1 MAIARLNEVRSVSCR
16 FITGIDDKGKE
27 KYMSKSIANFKT
39 DADLEDVN
47 ETTLAIASL
56 YPYSVKRIILTE
68 RSELEEA

>member
-27 KYMSKSIANFKT
+27 KYMSRTIANFKT
-39 DADLEDVN
+39 DADLEDIN
-47 ETTLAIASL
+47 ETVLAVASL
-56 YPYSVKRIILTE
+56 YPYNIKIVTLTE

>member
-1 MAIARLNEVRSVSCR
+1 MAITKFNETRSASCR
-16 FITGIDDKGKE
+16 FVTDIDDEGKE

-56 YPYSVKRIILTE
+56 YPYSVKRVILSE

>member
-1 MAIARLNEVRSVSCR
+1 MAIVKFNETRSVSCR
-16 FITGIDDKGKE
+16 FITDIDDEGKE
-27 KYMSKSIANFKT
+27 KYMSRAIANFKT

-56 YPYSVKRIILTE
+56 YPYAVKRVTLTE

>member
-27 KYMSKSIANFKT
+27 KYMSKTIANFKT

-47 ETTLAIASL
+47 DTVLAVASL
-56 YPYSVKRIILTE
+56 YPYNIKIVTLTE

>member
-27 KYMSKSIANFKT
+27 KYMSRTIANFKT

-47 ETTLAIASL
+47 DTVLAVASL
-56 YPYSVKRIILTE
+56 YPYNIKIVTLTE